1 MKTSTLVFI
10 LTIISMC
17 SICFAQSSPKDFLDE
32 HNKAR
37 KEVGVKPLVWN
48 ETLVAYGQKYV
59 DSKKKNCDFEHSM
72 GPYGENLAQGSGDL
86 SGVDSVKMWV
96 AEKAYYDEKNNECV
110 KEECLHYT
118 QVVWNT
124 TESVGCARTK
134 CDNNWTYVICNYY
147 PPGNYVEMRPY

>member
-1 MKTSTLVFI
+1 MW
-10 LTIISMC
+10 
-17 SICFAQSSPKDFLDE
+17 SICLAQSSPKDFLDE

-37 KEVGVKPLVWN
+37 KEVG
-48 ETLVAYGQKYV
+48 
-59 DSKKKNCDFEHSM
+59 KKNCDFEHSM
-72 GPYGENLAQGSGDL
+72 GPYGENLAQGYGDL
-86 SGVDSVKMWV
+86 SGVDSVKLWV

-124 TESVGCARTK
+124 TESVGCARAK
-134 CDNNWTYVICNYY
+134 CDNDWMYVICNYY